1 MINKSR
7 TRLTAAGFL
16 LLSILL
22 CGLVIRLADT
32 SLTAAGAKRL
42 PCADAE
48 YVWVNS
54 NHIITFSITEAIY
67 KKKVGRGYSDDVV
80 KAMMDAERTDIKS
93 GSRNSLIEFDKL
105 FPAETPGE
113 FQRWSVSPNGSRLL
127 FSDKTSDQDYYHPGA
142 PQTVWTFDMGP
153 AIRVDPDVYAG
164 ISYSC
169 DYALWTPNNGLLVL
183 ESHDGVLKTALYNM
197 EARDDSTV
205 AVAMEGSARTPIGIT
220 PDGRLV
226 SSDFAADHAT
236 GITIVEQGVWKSQAP
251 LRKHI
256 PAFPAGA
263 VVKEIALSPNGNRL
277 AWTVSRT
284 YVSPAYRYIKKL
296 APKLA
301 VKFAPKPV
309 VSLYVSSLDCKVM
322 RLIGMEENPPNVP
335 GEQVRSVRWRPDGK
349 SISYRWRH
357 GIYMAPVD

>member
-16 LLSILL
+16 LLGVLL
-22 CGLVIRLADT
+22 CGLVIRLADA
-32 SLTAAGAKRL
+32 SLTAAGARRL

-54 NHIITFSITEAIY
+54 DQIITFSTTEAIY

-80 KAMMDAERTDIKS
+80 KATMDAERTDIKS
-93 GSRNSLIEFDKL
+93 GSRISLIEFDKL
-105 FPAETPGE
+105 FPAETPGD
-113 FQRWSVSPNGSRLL
+113 FQRWSVSPNGTRLL

-142 PQTVWTFDMGP
+142 PQTVWTFDTGL

-169 DYALWTPNNGLLVL
+169 DYALWTPNNGLLIL
-183 ESHDGVLKTALYNM
+183 ESHDGALKTALYNM

-205 AVAMEGSARTPIGIT
+205 AVAVEGSARTPIGMT

-226 SSDFAADHAT
+226 SSDYAAEHAT
-236 GITIVEQGVWKSQAP
+236 GITIFVQGVWNSQAP
-251 LRKHI
+251 LSKHV
-256 PAFPAGA
+256 PALPSGA
-263 VVKEIALSPNGNRL
+263 LVKEIALSPNGSRL

-284 YVSPAYRYIKKL
+284 YASPIYRYIKKF

-301 VKFAPKPV
+301 AKFAPKPV
-309 VSLYVSSLDCKVM
+309 VSVYVSSLDCKMM
-322 RLIGMEENPPNVP
+322 RLLGMEENPPNVP
-335 GEQVRSVRWRPDGK
+335 AEEVRSVRWRPDGK

-357 GIYMAPVD
+357 GIYMVQVN